1 MKKILS
7 ILLLA
12 IGLVS
17 CDDVE
22 KDNPVNPVDPV
33 TPDVEYEITD
43 IVITGSG
50 ITAEGTVTLSVGT
63 TLELDV
69 EITPAAKEIIVR
81 EGYDPVYGARPL
93 KRYLQ
98 SKVETLL
105 ARTIIAEDVAPDT
118 VLTVDA
124 SQGELAV
131 TQRRS

>member
-1 MKKILS
+1 MD
-7 ILLLA
+7 LL
-12 IGLVS
+12 IGDLKRRLN
-17 CDDVE
+17 E
-22 KDNPVNPVDPV
+22 KQ
-33 TPDVEYEITD
+33 
-43 IVITGSG
+43 
-50 ITAEGTVTLSVGT
+50 
-63 TLELDV
+63 LDV

-81 EGYDPVYGARPL
+81 EGYDPIYGARPL

-124 SQGELAV
+124 SQDGELCV